1 MKSDS
6 AALKRPSR
14 FSSCWRSVWKVAIFL
29 LAAVVGIDGDIVA
42 VGIGRPEADGGA
54 GREPFLLDDE
64 IEHLARVVI
73 ERARD
78 FADLGIVEDG
88 RETPG
93 QFPGLEERRP
103 VDVFGELREVVGV
116 KTPDAEKRRLL
127 RRRLGEVGLDRVG
140 AGIRQLQP
148 LLVGLR
154 AEMRRGNFGVF
165 GADVGG
171 IGLAPLGREQR
182 RRHADGAAGVVDM
195 HHRAAL
201 VVRVDL
207 DGGMDAAG
215 GGAADQQ
222 RHLHALPLHFA
233 GQKTHLV
240 ERGRDQ
246 AGQPDDVGAFG
257 LGGLDDLGGGHH
269 DAEVD
274 HLEIVT
280 LQHDADDVLADVVDV
295 ALDGGEHDL
304 AGGVAAVAGR
314 RHWRG
319 CAPSPLP

>member
-14 FSSCWRSVWKVAIFL
+14 FSSCWRSVWKVAICS

-42 VGIGRPEADGGA
+42 IGIGRPEADGGA
-54 GREPFLLDDE
+54 GVEPFFLDDAV
-64 IEHLARVVI
+64 EHLARVVI

-78 FADLGIVEDG
+78 FADLGIVENG

-103 VDVFGELREVVGV
+103 VDVFGQLRQIVGV
-116 KTPDAEKRRLL
+116 KAPDAEEGRLL

-140 AGIRQLQP
+140 ARVGELEP
-148 LLVGLR
+148 LLVGLG
-154 AEMRRGNFGVF
+154 AEMRRGDLGVF

-182 RRHADGAAGVVDM
+182 RRHADRAAGVVDM
-195 HHRAAL
+195 HHRPAL

-233 GQKTHLV
+233 GEKAHLV

-246 AGQPDDVGAFG
+246 AGEADDVGALGF
-257 LGGLDDLGGGHH
+257 GGLDDL
-269 DAEVD
+269 A
-274 HLEIVT
+274 
-280 LQHDADDVLADVVDV
+280 
-295 ALDGGEHDL
+295 
-304 AGGVAAVAGR
+304 
-314 RHWRG
+314 WP
-319 CAPSPLP
+319 AP